1 MGELERPETLQ
12 FAYINMPETFRL
24 ANQTSPG
31 PNLLP
36 ALQAR
41 TNGRRMPWKIHDIS
55 LAI

>member
-12 FAYINMPETFRL
+12 FAHINMPETFRL